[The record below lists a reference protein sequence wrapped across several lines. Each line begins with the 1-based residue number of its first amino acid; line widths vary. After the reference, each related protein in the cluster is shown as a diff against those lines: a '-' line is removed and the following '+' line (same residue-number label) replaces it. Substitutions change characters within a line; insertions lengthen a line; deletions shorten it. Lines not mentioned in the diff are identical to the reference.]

1 MPQRAV
7 VMAEVAKVVT
17 PQRAEMMATATQAG
31 THQRAEMIAA
41 EAMAVMPQRAEA
53 MAAEVAAAVTH
64 KSPENRDP
72 TAAPPDGAIRLAAAL
87 RFCAAR
93 SRFPAPRIG
102 PAFPSLHPIRHCAEL
117 LRPRRPAV
125 ARRDVR
131 RDDGTCCSGSPAAR
145 RPKNLPAAP
154 AATPWR
160 SRASARRS
168 GGTCAAAKRRQTWRS
183 RPTAKQKLSTCA
195 QMRRPS
201 CALQA

>member
-1 MPQRAV
+1 MPRAV
-7 VMAEVAKVVT
+7 VMAAVAKVAMPQRAEMMATVAKAVT
-17 PQRAEMMATATQAG
+17 PQRAEMMA
-31 THQRAEMIAA
+31 A
-41 EAMAVMPQRAEA
+41 EAKAVMSQRSEA
-53 MAAEVAAAVTH
+53 AAVAAEVKR
-64 KSPENRDP
+64 KSLENRDP
-72 TAAPPDGAIRLAAAL
+72 PAAPPDGAIRLAAAL

-93 SRFPAPRIG
+93 SRFPAPLQIG

-117 LRPRRPAV
+117 LRPRRPTV
-125 ARRDVR
+125 ARRGVR
-131 RDDGTCCSGSPAAR
+131 RDDGTCCSGPPAAR

-183 RPTAKQKLSTCA
+183 RPTAKKKLSTCA

-201 CALQA
+201 CALRA